1 MTRVEA
7 GAGWSPWRHATLKLV
22 LAARRARR
30 RPRAARATSWPRR
43 WCCGSEARRCGRRGA
58 PRARRPGPRPGA
70 AGSRARRSAA
80 AWRCAASR
88 RRRRAGPA
96 VAELG
101 MHAAHDAA
109 ADRRRSVV
117 FLETAPQAR
126 SRRRP
131 PAARRS
137 TSATRR
143 SCRTCSRSPSGS
155 TVDFP
160 NSDRTYHNVF
170 SLSKARRFDLG
181 RYPRGQSRSVRFDR
195 PGVVRVFCEIHSHM
209 SAWILVFA
217 HRYFA
222 TTDAEGRY
230 RIEGVPPG
238 TYTLAAWNDGAVRA
252 RTERAGRRGGRG
264 RGGPRGRVRR

>member
-1 MTRVEA
+1 VVLTR
-7 GAGWSPWRHATLKLV
+7 T
-22 LAARRARR
+22 LAAAAVLLALAPLAPGQER
-30 RPRAARATSWPRR
+30 RPRGATIRGIVEVRR
-43 WCCGSEARRCGRRGA
+43 EPSA
-58 PRARRPGPRPGA
+58 PARRPAVSDLGTH
-70 AGSRARRSAA
+70 AG
-80 AWRCAASR
+80 
-88 RRRRAGPA
+88 
-96 VAELG
+96 
-101 MHAAHDAA
+101 HDVA

-117 FLETAPQAR
+117 YLETAPQ
-126 SRRRP
+126 
-131 PAARRS
+131 PAFEVPAPGR
-137 TSATRR
+137 ATLDQREE
-143 SCRTCSRSPSGS
+143 TFVPYVVAVTVGS

-170 SLSKARRFDLG
+170 SLSKTKRFDLG

-195 PGVVRVFCEIHSHM
+195 PGEVRVFCEIHSHM

-252 RTERAGRRGGRG
+252 RAEV
-264 RGGPRGRVRR
+264 RVGETGEVETDLVVE